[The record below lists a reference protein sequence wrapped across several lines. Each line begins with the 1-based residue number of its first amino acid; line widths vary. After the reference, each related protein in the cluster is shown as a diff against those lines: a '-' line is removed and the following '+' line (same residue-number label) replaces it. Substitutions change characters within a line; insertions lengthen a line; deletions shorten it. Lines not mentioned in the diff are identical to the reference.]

1 MAIRPF
7 AFGVRMRDKS
17 RTVRVI
23 QTQGTRSYVVQD
35 SDTKRKPRTRKHATL
50 EGAMKDAAS
59 IWRSRLN

>member
-23 QTQGTRSYVVQD
+23 QTKGGKSYVVED
-35 SDTKRKPRTRKHATL
+35 SDTKRKPRTRKHSTL
-50 EGAMKDAAS
+50 QGAMKDAAS
-59 IWRSRLN
+59 TWRSRLN

>member
-7 AFGVRMRDKS
+7 AFGVRLRDKS

-23 QTQGTRSYVVQD
+23 QTKDAKGYVLKD
-35 SDTKRKPRTRKHATL
+35 CDTKRKPRTRKHTTL

-59 IWRSRLN
+59 TWRSRLH